1 MPVNYNS
8 MKQID
13 DINTAFH
20 NVLGAI
26 SEFELIINN
35 EIVNRSILILEL
47 ISDCEEICYE

>member
-1 MPVNYNS
+1 MSVNYNS

-35 EIVNRSILILEL
+35 EIVSRSIHISKLID
-47 ISDCEEICYE
+47 DCEELFYE

>member
-1 MPVNYNS
+1 MPINHNS

-35 EIVNRSILILEL
+35 EIVSRSIHISEL
-47 ISDCEEICYE
+47 IDDCEEFCHE